1 MLEKRYD
8 RAVSLSGF
16 RVAAHHR
23 LPACVTSVWK
33 MSEHQKRIRE
43 RLELQVPVRVVCRET
58 PDFEWMEVTRLQ
70 NVPRIHVEFID
81 KEWPL

>member
-1 MLEKRYD
+1 
-8 RAVSLSGF
+8 
-16 RVAAHHR
+16 
-23 LPACVTSVWK
+23 